1 MASITVSLPDA
12 LNEHGRPMLW
22 FASWLSGHEGAEGQ
36 WFYSGRGGESA
47 SFPVPDGATGLRIRR
62 WPNEG
67 LDAEYADIVALAE
80 VREVSAEALDFDA
93 PQQFS
98 RLPEFS
104 IR

>member
-1 MASITVSLPDA
+1 M
-12 LNEHGRPMLW
+12 
-22 FASWLSGHEGAEGQ
+22 
-36 WFYSGRGGESA
+36 
-47 SFPVPDGATGLRIRR
+47 PDGATGLRIRR

-67 LDAEYADIVALAE
+67 LDAEYADIVPLAE
-80 VREVSAEALDFDA
+80 VREVSADALDFDA